1 MPQSALERLV
11 SWATAH
17 GAALHPH
24 LAISHSPTSGHGLVA
39 LQPIPA
45 GSELL
50 RVPYALLLT
59 SRAVPPDFAHLG
71 QTNALALALLAEA
84 RHPKAWA
91 LPLSILPDAFDTPL
105 FWSPAE
111 RAHLRGSP
119 LLEWAASRSSNIER
133 SFGPI
138 RERWAGATVVGAD
151 GATRSLALDDF
162 RWALSVAWSRS
173 FMVELA
179 PGERKT
185 ATLVP
190 LGDLLNHAEEERAN
204 VESASDA
211 AGAAFVFR
219 AGRPI
224 RGNEE
229 LTLSYGAQGEPSNA
243 ILMLD
248 YGFCLPYS
256 SHDTAAIDVSPPATE
271 ASQVE
276 WLRRLQLDGFAAR
289 VPLSLRDDGGALPD
303 RLPQQL
309 LIVLRVRALGDAEL
323 RDPQQLL
330 RPLDAAAEARALRVL
345 SDALRRALAAYPR
358 SLAEGERHLAQLAA
372 GGGDGDGG
380 AAAHRVRCAVA
391 LTVGE
396 QRVLAHWLRLATR
409 LEHTRT
415 GSAAE
420 EPPPPTRPARDPPAS
435 APPLHTFT
443 NDATLEA
450 AADGGGRR
458 RHAVLE
464 VRPRRAGEPL
474 VGVFV
479 ASGGLEAG
487 DLVGCYTGAIV
498 DGAARAAKQQVAP
511 ESHLFA
517 INATHAVDP
526 TSARGRMDDTS
537 PPYKHEMAV
546 VNEPH
551 LGLPN
556 VFPFDYEYG
565 RCRDRDGVLGVAY
578 VAAREIEAGDEV
590 TVCYGSGFRRGY
602 ESTCADEELLARW
615 TALQWRL
622 LGSTVRVV

>member
-1 MPQSALERLV
+1 MPSSSRPEFAAQTTHLMPQSALERPPP
-11 SWATAH
+11 ATAH

-24 LAISHSPTSGHGLVA
+24 LAISHSPTPGHGLVA

-59 SRAVPPDFAHLG
+59 SRAVPPNFAHLG

-84 RHPKAWA
+84 PPGAWA

-111 RAHLRGSP
+111 RAHLRGSS

-138 RERWAGATVVGAD
+138 QERWAGATVVGAD
-151 GATRSLALDDF
+151 GATRSLALGDF

-185 ATLVP
+185 AALVP

-256 SHDTAAIDVSPPATE
+256 SHDTAAVDVSPPATE

-289 VPLSLRDDGGALPD
+289 APLSLRDDGGALPD

-330 RPLDAAAEARALRVL
+330 RPLDATAEARALRVL

-372 GGGDGDGG
+372 GGGDVDGG

-396 QRVLAHWLRLATR
+396 QRVLA
-409 LEHTRT
+409 T
-415 GSAAE
+415 GC
-420 EPPPPTRPARDPPAS
+420 AS
-435 APPLHTFT
+435 
-443 NDATLEA
+443 
-450 AADGGGRR
+450 
-458 RHAVLE
+458 
-464 VRPRRAGEPL
+464 
-474 VGVFV
+474 
-479 ASGGLEAG
+479 
-487 DLVGCYTGAIV
+487 
-498 DGAARAAKQQVAP
+498 
-511 ESHLFA
+511 
-517 INATHAVDP
+517 
-526 TSARGRMDDTS
+526 
-537 PPYKHEMAV
+537 
-546 VNEPH
+546 
-551 LGLPN
+551 
-556 VFPFDYEYG
+556 
-565 RCRDRDGVLGVAY
+565 
-578 VAAREIEAGDEV
+578 
-590 TVCYGSGFRRGY
+590 
-602 ESTCADEELLARW
+602 
-615 TALQWRL
+615 
-622 LGSTVRVV
+622 